1 MYALFLFFLIVYG
14 MLKIMQDQQ
23 EHSMQKAI
31 NQSNDS
37 TPFGSVVAFVYW
49 CFLKNMF
56 V

>member
-37 TPFGSVVAFVYW
+37 TPWLLYIGVFKKYA
-49 CFLKNMF
+49 CFKKY
-56 V
+56 